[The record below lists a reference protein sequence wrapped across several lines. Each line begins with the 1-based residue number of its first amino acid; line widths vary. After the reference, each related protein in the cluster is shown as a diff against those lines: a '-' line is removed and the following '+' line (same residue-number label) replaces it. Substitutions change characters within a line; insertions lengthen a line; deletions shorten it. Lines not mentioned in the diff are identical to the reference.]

1 MPNVHTCGYSN
12 LFLPFHPGAGK
23 HSTICAG
30 SPVAAHTPLPRV
42 KGTSSGGSWGGGR
55 FKGASC
61 KTNEEYASR
70 QTTSC
75 GSAPRRV
82 DAIPQ
87 VISTFSP
94 ICPTWRQAVD
104 FHSCTGLHGTSS
116 LKETDPEGIED
127 TMVHTREEERA
138 ASIHQFSAQSI
149 KCQVNPLDAT
159 GFTCLLEILSLNRGI
174 PLWFAGF
181 RSPALGESRLL
192 GSYGIPENS
201 VNIWASPGSC
211 HFQAS

>member
-1 MPNVHTCGYSN
+1 M
-12 LFLPFHPGAGK
+12 
-23 HSTICAG
+23 
-30 SPVAAHTPLPRV
+30 
-42 KGTSSGGSWGGGR
+42 GGS
-55 FKGASC
+55 KGPPV
-61 KTNEEYASR
+61 KRTKNMR
-70 QTTSC
+70 HDRRPLVV
-75 GSAPRRV
+75 SAPRRV

-181 RSPALGESRLL
+181 RSPALGKSRLL